1 MPSVSWF
8 ISGVVGTLGVRCA
21 VGGMI
26 GMSCCTCAVIGMVRM
41 LSATRGS
48 VSCGWRQVVC
58 EWNGRYVTCYF
69 DHA

>member
-1 MPSVSWF
+1 MPSVSWV

-41 LSATRGS
+41 LSATRGCFVWLAS
-48 VSCGWRQVVC
+48 G
-58 EWNGRYVTCYF
+58 GL
-69 DHA
+69 